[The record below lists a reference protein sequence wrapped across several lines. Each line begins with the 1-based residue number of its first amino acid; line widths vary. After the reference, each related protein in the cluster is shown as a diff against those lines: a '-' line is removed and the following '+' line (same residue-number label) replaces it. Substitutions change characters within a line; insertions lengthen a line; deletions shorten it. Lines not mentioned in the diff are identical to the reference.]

1 MLTRGTGV
9 TTTVDIQP
17 GRSLDC
23 EFLPL
28 VSDCGTKLVAGRM
41 KSSFDALLKLHHVRE
56 YVYDRRCRITRLQTS
71 PVKNKIESVRARLD
85 RLGMEGNV
93 AKNADELR
101 RRESLYECVSY
112 THGKQAFALSWSQS
126 SRGDQGQ
133 VTTYI

>member
-9 TTTVDIQP
+9 ATAVDIQP
-17 GRSLDC
+17 GRSFDC

-28 VSDCGTKLVAGRM
+28 VCDCGTKLVAGCM

-56 YVYDRRCRITRLQTS
+56 HAYDRRRQITYLQTS
-71 PVKNKIESVRARLD
+71 PIKNKIESVRARLD

-101 RRESLYECVSY
+101 RLETLYECVYSA
-112 THGKQAFALSWSQS
+112 HGKQASALRDRKS
-126 SRGDQGQ
+126 
-133 VTTYI
+133 VV